1 MAAAAPP
8 AAVPFAL
15 APSLVDNDP
24 IDYSR
29 PAGIKLYKANTE
41 PFPVKFDGEP
51 KNLRLF
57 LEQVKERA
65 RTANWDTLLTVLD
78 SSVPPVGRDLVSEF
92 GMVSLANVTTHAQ
105 VYIGQPT
112 RAAQNSSQLYECLTR
127 SLTEEAKMRAINN
140 RSQYIVTGTPDG
152 PLFLKTLIML
162 SHIDTRA
169 TSAHIRKNLSS
180 LDTYMSNVSS
190 DIVKFNEYVKLQ
202 VVELAARGEQ
212 SNDLLVNL
220 FKGYA
225 MASDRIFVEYVSK
238 KLDLY
243 EEGADMDPSSLMA
256 LAENKF
262 KSMKQDGRWNAISE
276 EGEQII
282 ALKAEV
288 EAIKALNKKN
298 RNPKTREHGNSP
310 GRKRVEPWQLVKPEP
325 GEPHKK
331 HHEGSEYFWCA
342 HHHGWFTSH
351 GTKNCRKPKKD
362 AAGANQHHQA
372 MHAPAIESAENKQN
386 LQLSKALSTIVEDE
400 GAFHDE

>member
-41 PFPVKFDGEP
+41 PFPEKFDGEP

-127 SLTEEAKMRAINN
+127 SLTEEAKMRAISN

-190 DIVKFNEYVKLQ
+190 DIVKFIEYVKLQ

-212 SNDLLVNL
+212 
-220 FKGYA
+220 
-225 MASDRIFVEYVSK
+225 
-238 KLDLY
+238 
-243 EEGADMDPSSLMA
+243 
-256 LAENKF
+256 LA
-262 KSMKQDGRWNAISE
+262 
-276 EGEQII
+276 
-282 ALKAEV
+282 
-288 EAIKALNKKN
+288 
-298 RNPKTREHGNSP
+298 RE
-310 GRKRVEPWQLVKPEP
+310 
-325 GEPHKK
+325 
-331 HHEGSEYFWCA
+331 
-342 HHHGWFTSH
+342 
-351 GTKNCRKPKKD
+351 
-362 AAGANQHHQA
+362 
-372 MHAPAIESAENKQN
+372 
-386 LQLSKALSTIVEDE
+386 
-400 GAFHDE
+400 